1 VSTILVLFGFIWFNF
16 AVILCAGPG
25 YLCGHGPGFPFVSTI
40 LVLCVFIWFYFA
52 VILCAG
58 PGLPLRA
65 RPWFPLCE
73 HRPGF
78 ICFHLVSFCR
88 HFVRRS
94 WLTFASTALVSLGFI
109 LPSFCAQVLAYL
121 CEHGPGFPF
130 VSTVLVLFV
139 FTWFHFA
146 VILCAGPGLPLRAP
160 PWFHLVSFC
169 RHFVR
174 RSWLPLRARPWIPL
188 CEHHPGFIWF
198 HLV

>member
-1 VSTILVLFGFIWFNF
+1 MRRSWLTFASTALVLFGF
-16 AVILCAGPG
+16 
-25 YLCGHGPGFPFVSTI
+25 
-40 LVLCVFIWFYFA
+40 
-52 VILCAG
+52 ILCAG

-65 RPWFPLCE
+65 TPW
-73 HRPGF
+73 
-78 ICFHLVSFCR
+78 FHLVSFCR

-94 WLTFASTALVSLGFI
+94 WLTFASKALVPLCEHRPGFIWFHLVLFCRHFVRRSWLTFSSTALVSLGFI